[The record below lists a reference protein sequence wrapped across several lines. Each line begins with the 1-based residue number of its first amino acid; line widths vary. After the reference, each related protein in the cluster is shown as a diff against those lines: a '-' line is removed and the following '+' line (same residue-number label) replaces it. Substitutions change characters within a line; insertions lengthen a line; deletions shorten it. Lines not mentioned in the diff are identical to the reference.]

1 MQAVLCEYFCDLFTA
16 AEAEEYMQDHGIT
29 YEDFTWNSK
38 YWYVFFA
45 EEDSKYVYTLMLNQ
59 EYFEKEEIVKLARSV
74 KFKVK

>member
-1 MQAVLCEYFCDLFTA
+1 MLWL
-16 AEAEEYMQDHGIT
+16 
-29 YEDFTWNSK
+29 K

-59 EYFEKEEIVKLARSV
+59 EYFGKEDVVELARSV